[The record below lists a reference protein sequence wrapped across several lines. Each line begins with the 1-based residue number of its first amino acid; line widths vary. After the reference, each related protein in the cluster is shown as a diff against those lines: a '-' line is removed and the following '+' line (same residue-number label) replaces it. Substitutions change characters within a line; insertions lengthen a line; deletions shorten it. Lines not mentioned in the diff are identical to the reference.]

1 MPHSTEISADE
12 LKVLLRAR
20 SACSEAL
27 EWADG
32 KTFAEA
38 WTSCER
44 PDWMLWIAGRMC
56 ETPGWWTRQEFVLAA
71 CACAETVL
79 PIFEKKYPDDKRP
92 RKAIETARL
101 SAEGK
106 ASIKDVRTAA
116 YAAYAADD
124 AATANAAYAA
134 AYAASSAAAAS
145 SSAAAAY
152 AAAAYAAY
160 RRRLRRRRHRRRL

>member
-101 SAEGK
+101 SADFRNILNSKRKELTEL
-106 ASIKDVRTAA
+106 VRKFLPLNVGGAA
-116 YAAYAADD
+116 
-124 AATANAAYAA
+124 
-134 AYAASSAAAAS
+134 
-145 SSAAAAY
+145 
-152 AAAAYAAY
+152 
-160 RRRLRRRRHRRRL
+160 